1 MAAHP
6 LGVVPEFR
14 ASYCA
19 GGPELN
25 LASSSF
31 LSLSGFLSQEYHNL
45 GVTAY
50 NRNVERLEKR
60 TADLSESRSK
70 FFFFSAGARWRTRGL

>member
-1 MAAHP
+1 MHP

-14 ASYCA
+14 AGCCV

-31 LSLSGFLSQEYHNL
+31 LSLSDFLSQEYHNL
-45 GVTAY
+45 RVTAY
-50 NRNVERLEKR
+50 NHNVERLEKQ
-60 TADLSESRSK
+60 TANLSESQSK
-70 FFFFSAGARWRTRGL
+70 SLLSFSAGLRWRTHGL